1 MRLSIIVVA
10 TLLSCIASSAQDRQP
25 PPHTAHA
32 IAPKGRNVLLIVGDD
47 MGAQMLNGFVKGSS
61 TASTVPA
68 ENIAKLRKAG
78 VTFTS
83 AWAYPTCSPTRAALL
98 TGLWAHRVGIL
109 KPEDVTATLSL
120 PSGIK
125 LLPDAMPPNVV
136 SGLFGKWHLSDT
148 GSDPVTL
155 GFDRFVG
162 FLGGGVSSYQKWDKD
177 DSRAGGETTNFEAY
191 TTTFFANEA
200 LSWIKEQEHSG
211 KRWFAMIAFNAPH
224 GTGNPPDEAWKVE
237 DLSKQC
243 VILPKKDPGY
253 TRVYELQI
261 RCLDSEIG
269 RLLDGLRAI
278 RSKPLQETTIIFLGD
293 NGTPGDVAEAPVD
306 SSRAK
311 GTVYQGGVHVPL
323 IISDGRY
330 LTKNPLS
337 IPGNRPPAPQLG
349 SVSNPGRSV
358 GSPVHVV
365 DLYPTIRE
373 IVSGVGGT
381 SAGDGV
387 SLNVFLRGSSMP
399 SAARKAILTANADI
413 AGSASLTSGG
423 MAAATDGRW
432 KLIKK
437 SDIKKYSADGFY
449 DLESDPYEDPMKN
462 NLLSTIGT
470 TSSTSTRDTAYSS
483 LDSFLTS
490 LGY

>member
-1 MRLSIIVVA
+1 M
-10 TLLSCIASSAQDRQP
+10 
-25 PPHTAHA
+25 
-32 IAPKGRNVLLIVGDD
+32 APKGRNVLIIVGDD
-47 MGAQMLNGFVKGSS
+47 IGAERLNGFVKGSS

-98 TGLWAHRVGIL
+98 TGAWAHRIGIL
-109 KPEDVTATLSL
+109 KPEDVKATLSL

-125 LLPDAMPPNVV
+125 LLPSAMPPDVV

-155 GFDRFVG
+155 GFERFVG
-162 FLGGGVSSYQKWDKD
+162 FLGGGVTSYKKWKKY
-177 DSRAGGETTNFEAY
+177 DSRTDAETEDFGAY
-191 TTTFFANEA
+191 TTAFFVNEA
-200 LSWIKEQEHSG
+200 LSWIKEQEHSR

-224 GTGNPPDEAWKVE
+224 GTGNPPNEAWIMD

-261 RCLDSEIG
+261 RCLDAEIG
-269 RLLDGLRAI
+269 RLLGGLRAI
-278 RSKPLQETTIIFLGD
+278 RSKPLEETTIIFLGD

-306 SSRAK
+306 STRAK

-330 LTKNPLS
+330 LTKRPPP

-349 SVSNPGRSV
+349 SVSHPGRSV

-373 IVSGVGGT
+373 ILSGVGGM
-381 SAGDGV
+381 SAGNGV
-387 SLNVFLRGSSMP
+387 SLNVFLGGSSMP
-399 SAARKAILTANADI
+399 SVTRKAILTANCDTDCSCD
-413 AGSASLTSGG
+413 GSG

-437 SDIKKYSADGFY
+437 CDTTTKKYSGYAFY
-449 DLESDPYEDPMKN
+449 DLETDEWETVDLFSK
-462 NLLSTIGT
+462 IGT
-470 TSSTSTRDTAYSS
+470 ASSTPALETAYSS
-483 LDSFLTS
+483 LDSFLIS
-490 LGY
+490 VGY